1 MTPEQLEEIKAVI
14 RQELKA
20 NPTPKYLP
28 TKEASAVLGYRDRRS
43 LIHAVESGLL
53 RVGIE
58 VQDRRPPTS
67 QRPCYYFDIVK
78 CEKRLSR
85 PPEKRK

>member
-1 MTPEQLEEIKAVI
+1 MNEQELAEIKAVI

-20 NPTPKYLP
+20 EPLPKYLP
-28 TKEASAVLGYRDRRS
+28 TAKAAKVLGYSHRRG

-53 RVGIE
+53 RIGIE
-58 VQDRRPPTS
+58 VQDRRTRNS
-67 QRPCYYFDIVK
+67 DRACYYFHLEN
-78 CEKRLSR
+78 CEKRLSC